1 MNEKRR
7 NLLVALFVSLGL
19 VFLGWLVL
27 KFGDIPTILHKVNSY
42 EITMYFPKAFGV
54 QENTEIYFCGYPV
67 GHITEV
73 KAPQLLPDLKQP
85 QRKYYQVVVQAA
97 MDTKYDIPKNVIP
110 RIHQRGLGS
119 AYIQFALDEPPCA
132 ELLRDVSDPIAGE
145 ISGGSQFISE
155 NTEKRLDELADRM
168 NQLSLQLQSQ
178 LEPLPP
184 GVVDRSD
191 PNIVFPNITTA
202 VIRLDTALKYLNVII
217 GDPENQKNIKNGLR
231 DFAALT
237 GKGLQTMDD
246 VQKFTTDAQTLVK
259 QASDALANVEK
270 KAEKTG
276 KDFSEAAVRIQNAAD
291 GVALVMKNLNQILK
305 QIAEGKG
312 TAGKMIND
320 PRAFESLVDA
330 LQNLN
335 LLIQEFRQQL
345 ALWKEYGIL
354 HKEK

>member
-19 VFLGWLVL
+19 VFLGWLVI
-27 KFGDIPTILHKVNSY
+27 KFGDLPTIIHKVDSY
-42 EITMYFPKAFGV
+42 EITIQFPKAFGI
-54 QENTEIYFCGYPV
+54 QENSEIMFCGYPIGNV
-67 GHITEV
+67 TSIE
-73 KAPQLLPDLKQP
+73 PPILLPDLNDP
-85 QRKYYQVVVQAA
+85 DRKYYQVLVKVAV
-97 MDTKYDIPKNVIP
+97 DTEHAIPENVIP
-110 RIHQRGLGS
+110 KIYKRGLGS
-119 AYIQFALDEPPCA
+119 AYIQFVLEDEPSPN
-132 ELLRDVSDPIAGE
+132 LLNDETPPLQGALA
-145 ISGGSQFISE
+145 GGSEFISE

-168 NQLSLQLQSQ
+168 NQLSRQLQSQ

-184 GVVDRSD
+184 GVVDSSD
-191 PNIVFPNITTA
+191 PNIVSPNITTA

-217 GDPENQKNIKNGLR
+217 GDPANQQNIKNGLR
-231 DFAALT
+231 DFAALS
-237 GKGLQTMDD
+237 GKGLQTMED
-246 VQKFTTDAQTLVK
+246 VQKFTKDAQTLVK

-276 KDFSEAAVRIQNAAD
+276 EDFSQAAVRIQNAAD
-291 GVALVMKNLNQILK
+291 GVALVMKNLNQILS
-305 QIAEGKG
+305 QIAAGKG
-312 TAGKMIND
+312 TAGRMIND

-345 ALWKEYGIL
+345 TLWKEHGIL

>member
-27 KFGDIPTILHKVNSY
+27 KFGDLPTIFHKVNSY
-42 EITMYFPKAFGV
+42 EITMYFPRAFGI

-67 GHITEV
+67 GHITAV
-73 KAPQLLPDLKQP
+73 KPPQLLTDLKQP
-85 QRKYYQVVVQAA
+85 KQQYYQVIVKAA
-97 MDTKYDIPKNVIP
+97 MDTKFDIPKNVIP
-110 RIHQRGLGS
+110 KIYQRGLGS
-119 AYIQFALDEPPCA
+119 AYIQFALEEPPSA
-132 ELLRDVSDPIAGE
+132 ELLRDVADPIPGE
-145 ISGGSQFISE
+145 IAGGSQFISE

-168 NQLSLQLQSQ
+168 NLLTRQLQSQ

-184 GVVDRSD
+184 DVVDRSD
-191 PNIVFPNITTA
+191 PNKVSPNITTA
-202 VIRLDTALKYLNVII
+202 VARLDTALKYLNVII
-217 GDPENQKNIKNGLR
+217 GDPENQQNIKNGLR
-231 DFAALT
+231 DFAALS
-237 GKGLQTMDD
+237 GKGLQTMED
-246 VQKFTTDAQTLVK
+246 VEKFTKDAQTLVK

-276 KDFSEAAVRIQNAAD
+276 TEFSEAAVRIQNAAD
-291 GVALVMKNLNQILK
+291 GVALVMKNLNQILL

-312 TAGKMIND
+312 SAGRMLND

-345 ALWKEYGIL
+345 ALWKKHGIL